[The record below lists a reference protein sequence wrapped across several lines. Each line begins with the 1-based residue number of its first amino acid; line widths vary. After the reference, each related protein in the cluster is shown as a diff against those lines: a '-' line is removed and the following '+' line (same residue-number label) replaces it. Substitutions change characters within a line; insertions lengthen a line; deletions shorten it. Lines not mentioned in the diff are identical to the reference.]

1 MKGLVAMFFIGI
13 WEGGSPYYTEG
24 LTKTCNRAGFIPK
37 VLKDVDLER
46 AMIHSI
52 SAGLGVALVPE
63 QLKKLPHKNVVF
75 RPITPA
81 VATEACVAWKGEN
94 PSAPLKAY
102 VEIVE
107 HVGRSIR

>member
-1 MKGLVAMFFIGI
+1 LQ
-13 WEGGSPYYTEG
+13 
-24 LTKTCNRAGFIPK
+24 
-37 VLKDVDLER
+37 DVDLER
-46 AMIHSI
+46 TMLHAI